1 MVKKGGTNMSV
12 DNLWCLFFFK
22 ILLAPVLPVGKY
34 MSTVFTGRYAWL
46 DPIMDP
52 IDKAIYKLDTRRAM
66 PTTPDTMRIDDSHF
80 ANILFVNYHDH

>member
-1 MVKKGGTNMSV
+1 MSV

-22 ILLAPVLPVGKY
+22 ILLALVLPVGKY
-34 MSTVFTGRYAWL
+34 MSTVFTGGNTWL
-46 DPIMDP
+46 DPIMDL

-66 PTTPDTMRIDDSHF
+66 PTTPDKMHIDDSHF

>member
-1 MVKKGGTNMSV
+1 MARP
-12 DNLWCLFFFK
+12 DNE
-22 ILLAPVLPVGKY
+22 
-34 MSTVFTGRYAWL
+34 
-46 DPIMDP
+46 P